1 MTDLVAHAVVAPSRA
16 GVRALLGTET
26 AVVRVALAVVA
37 LHVVDDAFLQPGPG
51 NSAADHVA
59 GGLVPLALLIGVAV
73 VYPRL
78 RAGFRACLAL
88 AFGVLAITTGTE
100 AAYYATHG
108 GMSGDDYTGLLA
120 VPAGLVLLG
129 VGIVTLWRSRRTDD
143 RRLWRYVRRVL
154 LTVAGLLVVGLVLFP
169 ISLGYVVT
177 HTARA
182 EVPKAEL
189 GAKYENVAFTTS
201 DGLRLKG
208 WFIPPKNGAVV
219 IAFPGRAGPQK
230 QARMLAAHGYGV
242 LLFDRRGEG
251 ESEGDPN
258 VFGWDGARDLHAAV
272 AYLRTRPDV
281 DPERIGAIG
290 LSVGGE
296 MLIQAAAESDELA
309 AIVSEGGSGRSIRDD
324 YANSRG
330 VQAKAGVIASPLPV
344 IALATAVFTDGLPP
358 PSLESLVRRI
368 DSTAVFFIFATHGQG
383 GSERAPNRHFYA
395 AAHEPKEIW
404 EVPVGD
410 HIGGITAR
418 PAEYEQRVLGFFDR
432 ELLEQS

>member
-1 MTDLVAHAVVAPSRA
+1 V
-16 GVRALLGTET
+16 GALLGTET
-26 AVVRVALAVVA
+26 AVVRVALGVVA
-37 LHVVDDAFLQPGPG
+37 LHVADDAFFQPGPG

-59 GGLVPLALLIGVAV
+59 GGLVPLALLIGVAF

-78 RAGFRACLAL
+78 RAGFRASLAL

-108 GMSGDDYTGLLA
+108 GMSGDDYTGLLT

-143 RRLWRYVRRVL
+143 GRLWRYVRRFL
-154 LTVAGLLVVGLVLFP
+154 LTVAGLLVAGLVLFP

-182 EVPKAEL
+182 ESPPPKL
-189 GAKYENVAFTTS
+189 GAAYEDVAFTTR
-201 DGLRLKG
+201 DGLRLEG
-208 WFIPPKNGAVV
+208 WYVPSKNGAIV
-219 IAFPGRAGPQK
+219 IAFPGRAGAQK

-272 AYLRTRPDV
+272 AYLKTRPDV

-296 MLIQAAAESDELA
+296 MLIQAAAESDEFA

-324 YANSRG
+324 LANADG
-330 VQAKAGVIASPLPV
+330 TWGKAGAIASPLPML
-344 IALATAVFTDGLPP
+344 ALATAVFTDGLPP

-368 DSTAVFFIFATHGQG
+368 DSTAVFFAYSGQVVE
-383 GSERAPNRHFYA
+383 ERTANRGFYA
-395 AAHEPKEIW
+395 AAGEPKEIW
-404 EVPVGD
+404 EVPEGG

-418 PAEYEQRVLGFFDR
+418 PAEYEERVIGFFDR

>member
-1 MTDLVAHAVVAPSRA
+1 VTHATSHTLAAPSRT
-16 GVRALLGTET
+16 GIRALVGTET
-26 AVVRVALAVVA
+26 AIVRIALGIVA
-37 LHVVDDAFLQPGPG
+37 LHVADDAFLQPNPG
-51 NSAADHVA
+51 TSAADHLA

-78 RAGFRACLAL
+78 RAGFRASLAI

-120 VPAGLVLLG
+120 VPAGLVLIG

-143 RRLWRYVRRVL
+143 GRIWRYVRRL
-154 LTVAGLLVVGLVLFP
+154 LLAVAGILIAGLVLFP

-182 EVPKAEL
+182 ESPPADL
-189 GAKYENVAFTTS
+189 GAAYENVAFTTS
-201 DGLRLKG
+201 DGLRLEG
-208 WFIPPKNGAVV
+208 WYVPSTNGAVV
-219 IAFPGRAGPQK
+219 IAFPGRAGTQK
-230 QARMLAAHGYGV
+230 QAKLLAAHGYGV

-281 DPERIGAIG
+281 DPARIGGIG

-296 MLIQAAAESDELA
+296 MLIQAAAESDEFA

-324 YANSRG
+324 YANARG
-330 VQAKAGVIASPLPV
+330 VQAKAGVIASPLPML
-344 IALATAVFTDGLPP
+344 ALATAVFTDGLPP

-368 DSTAVFFIFATHGQG
+368 DSTAVFFIYATHGQG
-383 GSERAPNRHFYA
+383 GSERSPNRHFYA

-404 EVPVGD
+404 EVPEGG

-418 PAEYEQRVLGFFDR
+418 PAEYERRVIGFFDR
-432 ELLEQS
+432 VLLEQS